1 VASVWG
7 STMSVRRA
15 VLGDEAIVRD
25 LRLRALADAPDA
37 FDSTLE
43 RESAMAP
50 SDWSRWISSG
60 ATFLFE
66 HPDGPRGIAAGVL
79 YDGEPDAVLLISM
92 WVDPAFRGSGAAD
105 ALVASV
111 IAWAESEGAAEVVL
125 HVGKA
130 NARARRFYERI
141 GFRLVGEEFVSP
153 GNRIVEVEMRVALGR
168 K

>member
-1 VASVWG
+1 
-7 STMSVRRA
+7 MSVRRA

-43 RESAMAP
+43 REVSMAP
-50 SDWSRWISSG
+50 SDWSRRISNG

-66 HPDGPRGIAAGVL
+66 HAGGPKGIAAGVS
-79 YDGEPDAVLLISM
+79 YDGEPDAVLLLSM
-92 WVDPAFRGSGAAD
+92 WVDPGFRGSGAAA
-105 ALVASV
+105 ALVGAV
-111 IAWAESEGAAEVVL
+111 VAWAESEGAAEVVL

-141 GFRLVGEEFVSP
+141 GFRVVGEEFVSP
-153 GNRIVEVEMRVALGR
+153 GNRIVEVEMRLALG
-168 K
+168 KK

>member
-1 VASVWG
+1 
-7 STMSVRRA
+7 MSVRRA

>member
-1 VASVWG
+1 
-7 STMSVRRA
+7 MSVRRA

-79 YDGEPDAVLLISM
+79 YDGEPDAVLLFSM

>member
-1 VASVWG
+1 
-7 STMSVRRA
+7 MSVRRA

-25 LRLRALADAPDA
+25 LRLKALADAPDA

-43 RESAMAP
+43 REVALAA

-66 HPDGPRGIAAGVL
+66 HADGPKGIAAGVP
-79 YDGEPDAVLLISM
+79 YDVEPDAVLLISM
-92 WVDPAFRGSGAAD
+92 WVDPGLRGSGAAD
-105 ALVASV
+105 ALVAAV
-111 IAWAESEGAAEVVL
+111 IAWAESNRAAEVVL

-141 GFRLVGEEFVSP
+141 GFRRVGEEFVSP
-153 GNRIVEVEMRVALGR
+153 WNRIVEVEMRYALGG